1 MRKILA
7 SSTIGLL
14 GEQINSVLKYLDRN
28 WIMEAQEC
36 HLWHMLMVFASV
48 FRQIL
53 LQKSAELI
61 HKRVEPQLYSS
72 FWFKKVQ
79 QTLTPSK
86 VTLRS
91 DNSSQLAQIQSEF
104 AKDLAGLEEV
114 ENVEAKINKRYFSC
128 HDSEQILHY
137 HIERK
142 LWWSRFVWTKVR
154 KYAVRSGSVY
164 YFYLFIFQTYKKL
177 FQVSGNTVD
186 RPRYNSFRQASV
198 G

>member
-14 GEQINSVLKYLDRN
+14 GEQINSVLKYLDR
-28 WIMEAQEC
+28 
-36 HLWHMLMVFASV
+36 
-48 FRQIL
+48 
-53 LQKSAELI
+53 
-61 HKRVEPQLYSS
+61 VEPQLYSS

-86 VTLRS
+86 ATRSQRS
-91 DNSSQLAQIQSEF
+91 DTHLAQIQSEF

-142 LWWSRFVWTKVR
+142 LCW
-154 KYAVRSGSVY
+154 
-164 YFYLFIFQTYKKL
+164 
-177 FQVSGNTVD
+177 
-186 RPRYNSFRQASV
+186 
-198 G
+198 